1 MDRKKFPSNLANS
14 FLSNKVDLF
23 NEWLNAGG
31 DWEKVSLSYERKMAE
46 RRKVKKQRKGM
57 KARDIIAAYGEKSL
71 G

>member
-31 DWEKVSLSYERKMAE
+31 DWEKVSLSYERKTAE